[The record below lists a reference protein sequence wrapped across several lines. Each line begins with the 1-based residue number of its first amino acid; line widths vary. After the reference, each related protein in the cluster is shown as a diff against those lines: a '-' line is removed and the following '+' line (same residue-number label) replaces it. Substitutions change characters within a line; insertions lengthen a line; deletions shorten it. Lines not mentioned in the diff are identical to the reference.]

1 MGIVLS
7 HQTALRA
14 LRTWDFIPHGRRSP
28 LCPNLSCG
36 RSAARDNATCFPI
49 ERPTA
54 KQVSALRRVPSPFS
68 PSEGGRPSLFDGP
81 IHILVPEPRQRS
93 QMRGVASHVWTSP
106 LPPTLLREIQPG
118 LLCAGPEL
126 CYAQLASVLDPV
138 ELVLL
143 GNELLG
149 TWTPYPPSPYGIVE
163 RRALTDVGRMRA
175 ALDQLGAHRGV
186 ARARRCL
193 DLLAA
198 DSASPMESRLAAYF
212 TLPRSMGGYALP
224 APQLNRSFDE
234 DGRIRTP
241 DRRAY
246 RGDLCWPE
254 ASLVVEYDSDA
265 AHTGSERIADDTRR
279 RNALAERGITVVG
292 VTWQQARSFE
302 DLDRVARIVA
312 RILGHRMR
320 ERRPDQLERRMA
332 LHGRLFLQR
341 QHVGIEQGLRDRAIR
356 KEPEGAG

>member
-68 PSEGGRPSLFDGP
+68 TSEGGRPSLFDGP
-81 IHILVPEPRQRS
+81 IHILVPEPGQRS
-93 QMRGVASHVWTSP
+93 QMRGVASHVWASP
-106 LPPTLLREIQPG
+106 LPPALLREIQPG

-163 RRALTDVGRMRA
+163 RRALTDVDR
-175 ALDQLGAHRGV
+175 LRG
-186 ARARRCL
+186 
-193 DLLAA
+193 
-198 DSASPMESRLAAYF
+198 
-212 TLPRSMGGYALP
+212 PR
-224 APQLNRSFDE
+224 
-234 DGRIRTP
+234 P
-241 DRRAY
+241 DRGASGRRASAPVPRPA
-246 RGDLCWPE
+246 RGRL
-254 ASLVVEYDSDA
+254 
-265 AHTGSERIADDTRR
+265 GIAD
-279 RNALAERGITVVG
+279 GIAAG
-292 VTWQQARSFE
+292 G
-302 DLDRVARIVA
+302 
-312 RILGHRMR
+312 ILH
-320 ERRPDQLERRMA
+320 PAA
-332 LHGRLFLQR
+332 LHGRVCPSRPAAQ
-341 QHVGIEQGLRDRAIR
+341 QGVR
-356 KEPEGAG
+356 